1 MALAKYTCVIYV
13 TIVQISTA
21 KPIYLVPHLLSGK
34 PVNCIP
40 VECRKG
46 FQLSFCKRNRT
57 TDYCHLCPPGSKQ
70 DQAVYSGMVR
80 SEEDIPKCQRIDTT
94 CLMPETISIVEN
106 GRVHCVCDI
115 SRGYIGDDAFCI
127 RMGSCSP
134 GMELTKTSGRCMP
147 CPQGTYKATEDYTF
161 CQPHTS
167 CDANG
172 RETVEEGNA
181 ISDTVCGRYLQT
193 TKQLKSV
200 HLTPT
205 TVVMTTLPDFT
216 GKTDPMILKQV
227 EPSSTHLVATQS
239 DPEYSL
245 SLLYVLV
252 ILVIVLQLLSFERIV
267 HRRNGRCFKRLG
279 RPSPR
284 DNDVNMTTI
293 THEIVSSTDDIV
305 RINHKEKAG

>member
-1 MALAKYTCVIYV
+1 
-13 TIVQISTA
+13 
-21 KPIYLVPHLLSGK
+21 
-34 PVNCIP
+34 
-40 VECRKG
+40 
-46 FQLSFCKRNRT
+46 
-57 TDYCHLCPPGSKQ
+57 
-70 DQAVYSGMVR
+70 MVR

-134 GMELTKTSGRCMP
+134 GMELTKTGGRCMP

-252 ILVIVLQLLSFERIV
+252 ILVVVLQLMSFGFIV
-267 HRRNGRCFKRLG
+267 YRLNGRCFKKLG
-279 RPSPR
+279 RPYPR
-284 DNDVNMTTI
+284 DNYVDMTTI
-293 THEIVSSTDDIV
+293 TLETVSSTDDSV
-305 RINHKEKAG
+305 RRNQKERAASSSFRGVQVSDDKRHAKGRSDAEQEAMLEENGPATFYPPINEHPAEPTAPDLSTAPLIYPQLTGPG

>member
-167 CDANG
+167 
-172 RETVEEGNA
+172 
-181 ISDTVCGRYLQT
+181 
-193 TKQLKSV
+193 
-200 HLTPT
+200 
-205 TVVMTTLPDFT
+205 
-216 GKTDPMILKQV
+216 
-227 EPSSTHLVATQS
+227 
-239 DPEYSL
+239 
-245 SLLYVLV
+245 LLYVLV